1 MNKPLISVVIP
12 VYNQERYVEKT
23 LESVLGQ
30 QGASYEVVAV
40 NDGST
45 DRSAEILR
53 KFSGRIVLV
62 EQENMGLG
70 KVRNVGIK
78 HAKGDMVAFLDSDDC
93 YLPGHLAS
101 MAEFAGK
108 HPDAIAFYGDARIID
123 PQGKPLW
130 VQKSS
135 PVATLQNLV
144 LGNFIIHSS
153 VVIRRR
159 LLEAGEFYRP
169 FGPASDWDFWLRA
182 LEYGEM
188 VHYPWVGVEYRKHP
202 QSAIHDKLMLS
213 EEISFKTLNWVFEKH
228 PELGNKIQ
236 KQALANV
243 YCESMVRFLAAEDS
257 KQARAKAFLCLRN
270 DPLKA
275 QAWQGLLLSLLPK
288 PAMRAM
294 VRLWRKSRQWL
305 A

>member
-23 LESVLGQ
+23 LESVLSQ
-30 QGASYEVVAV
+30 QGASFEVVAV

-45 DRSAEILR
+45 DRSTEILR
-53 KFSGRIVLV
+53 KFLNRIVLV
-62 EQENMGLG
+62 EQENMGLD

-78 HAKGDMVAFLDSDDC
+78 HAKGEMVAFLDSDDR
-93 YLPGHLAS
+93 YLPGHLANL
-101 MAEFAGK
+101 AEFAGK

-123 PQGKPLW
+123 PEDKPLW

-135 PVATLQNLV
+135 PAATLQNLV

-153 VVIRRR
+153 VIIRRR
-159 LLEAGEFYRP
+159 LFEAGEFYRP
-169 FGPASDWDFWLRA
+169 FGPAADWDFWLRA
-182 LEYGEM
+182 LEYGEL

-202 QSAIHDKLMLS
+202 QSAIHAGLGLS
-213 EEISFKTLNWVFEKH
+213 EEMSFKTLNWVFEKH
-228 PELGNKIQ
+228 PELGNIIQ

-243 YCESMVRFLAAEDS
+243 YCESMVRFLAGEDS
-257 KQARAKAFLCLRN
+257 KQARARAFLCLRN
-270 DPLKA
+270 DPFKPR
-275 QAWQGLLLSLLPK
+275 AWQGLFLSLLPK
-288 PAMRAM
+288 PVMRAI
-294 VRLWRKSRQWL
+294 VRLWRKTRQWR

>member
-1 MNKPLISVVIP
+1 MNKPLISIVIP
-12 VYNQERYVEKT
+12 VYNQERYIETT
-23 LESVLGQ
+23 LESVLSQ
-30 QGASYEVVAV
+30 QGAAFEVVAV

-45 DRSAEILR
+45 DRSAEILK
-53 KFSGRIVLV
+53 KFADRIVLI
-62 EQENMGLG
+62 EQENMGLD
-70 KVRNVGIK
+70 KVRNVGIRS
-78 HAKGDMVAFLDSDDC
+78 AKGELVAFLDSDDC

-108 HPDAIAFYGDARIID
+108 HPGAVAFYGDARVID
-123 PQGKPLW
+123 PEGKPLW
-130 VQKSS
+130 VQKSC

-169 FGPASDWDFWLRA
+169 FGPAADWEFWLRA
-182 LEYGEM
+182 LEYGEL

-202 QSAIHDKLMLS
+202 QSAIRDKLMLS
-213 EEISFKTLNWVFEKH
+213 EEMSFKTLNWVFEKH
-228 PELGNKIQ
+228 PELGEKIH
-236 KQALANV
+236 KQAFANV

-257 KQARAKAFLCLRN
+257 KQARARAFLCLRN
-270 DPLKA
+270 DPIKVR
-275 QAWQGLLLSLLPK
+275 AWQGLILSLLPR
-288 PAMRAM
+288 PLMRAM
-294 VRLWRKSRQWL
+294 VSSWRKSRQWR